1 VVEHNKLDAAVR
13 RLQQRYVRLKWR
25 AVGLDVC
32 LGLALAGLLA
42 TVMIPLA
49 GWAVSLLAVYGVLLA
64 GAVLIFAGLAW
75 RVRVSGLTV
84 LQCADRVLRL
94 QERLSTAYE
103 YLHLGPGNVFVP
115 GLVAEAERVA
125 PQVDPRV
132 VFPARF
138 PRRIWAIP
146 VLFVAIVGL
155 ARLDIAPLQFEDLAS
170 DEVAQE
176 VTREGQRLERWG
188 RRLEELAKQ
197 QRLDRSLILARHMQ
211 NLGRRLQREGGEK
224 SQVAERI
231 STLSQYLHRMQ
242 EELRERALMSEA
254 GAMMAHD
261 VLVSGKSVK
270 QELQDILQLLQRDEL
285 PREMATV
292 AEQGVLRLSQ
302 RLGQNPAMEQLVQSL
317 RAGNVKAAR
326 QLLQDI
332 IQRQQVAEEMEHLER
347 ARRAL
352 EYSSREIQRG
362 EPGEAP
368 TTASPETGDR
378 LTSGAPLDFDGESMG
393 EDMPSLED
401 FASPGFD
408 EGFGAAR
415 STRQGSEKRL
425 RESDQS
431 PSQVQVKSGEGA
443 MRLGYV
449 RYLPVQNEAH
459 EPIEQVVV
467 KYQHAAE
474 EVLSQEK
481 IPRSYR
487 EQIKQYFL
495 AIGMMPEN
503 QQ

>member
-1 VVEHNKLDAAVR
+1 VFEHNKLDAAVR
-13 RLQQRYVRLKWR
+13 RLQQRYVRLQWR

-42 TVMIPLA
+42 TVVISLA
-49 GWAVSLLAVYGVLLA
+49 GWSVSRLAVYGVMLA
-64 GAVLIFAGLAW
+64 GAGLIFAGLAW
-75 RVRVSGLTV
+75 RVHVSELAV

-103 YLHLGPGNVFVP
+103 YLHQGPGNVFVP
-115 GLVAEAERVA
+115 GLVAEAERLA
-125 PQVDPRV
+125 PQVEPQL
-132 VFPARF
+132 VFPTRW

-146 VLFVAIVGL
+146 VLLVAIVGL
-155 ARLDIAPLQFEDLAS
+155 ARLEIAPLQFEAVAPHKVTQ
-170 DEVAQE
+170 EVAH
-176 VTREGQRLERWG
+176 EGQRLEHWG

-197 QRLDRSLILARHMQ
+197 QRLDRSLILARYMQ
-211 NLGRRLQREGGEK
+211 NLGGEK
-224 SQVAERI
+224 SQAAERI

-254 GAMMAHD
+254 GAMMARD

-270 QELQDILQLLQRDEL
+270 QELQNILQLLQRDDL

-292 AEQGVLRLSQ
+292 AEQGVLRLGQ
-302 RLGQNPAMEQLVQSL
+302 RLGQNPALEQLVQNL

-332 IQRQQVAEEMEHLER
+332 IQRQQMAEEMEHLER

-352 EYSSREIQRG
+352 QYSSRELQGG
-362 EPGEAP
+362 EPSQAP
-368 TTASPETGDR
+368 TTRSPEPGDR
-378 LTSGAPLDFDGESMG
+378 LSSGTPLDFDGEGMG

-408 EGFGAAR
+408 EGFGAVR
-415 STRQGSEKRL
+415 STRQGPAQRL
-425 RESDQS
+425 RESEQS
-431 PSQVQVKSGEGA
+431 PSQVQVKSSEGP

-449 RYLPVQNEAH
+449 RSLPVQNKAH

-467 KYQHAAE
+467 QYQHAAE